1 MAVLSLIFG
10 VLAVVFAATSL
21 VLFKSLKRLK
31 SEIQELLRETTLAE
45 EPQQNDSGDIYFK
58 IDDSFNLT
66 FINDAGAKELGYQPE
81 FLCER
86 ALTETILEN
95 NDANTAFLKEI
106 FAKISKKQSTV
117 TSQLLLK
124 RRDGKTLLMLV
135 RIRPLLNEILKCTGL
150 SFLCKDLSQADR
162 LKSELSD
169 YQSIDPFTD
178 ILNEKTL
185 LTRFEHD
192 FNLANRYNKELST
205 LVIELKDIYAF
216 ISKGIDFETA
226 DKMLKNICSMC
237 LESLPPEGYTG
248 RIDKTKIFMVLK
260 NTPRAKAAQLA
271 GDILKSAVEIIKT
284 LRIDESNA
292 QMIIISYSNRKGF
305 ADSYDAMIGR
315 IQRHINT
322 ALKQK
327 IYGIFSSDSRQT
339 TLSDLE
345 NIKG

>member
-10 VLAVVFAATSL
+10 VLTVVFAATSL
-21 VLFKSLKRLK
+21 VLLKSLKRLK
-31 SEIQELLRETTLAE
+31 AEIQELLRETTLAE
-45 EPQQNDSGDIYFK
+45 EPRQNDSGDIYFK
-58 IDDSFNLT
+58 IDDHFNLT
-66 FINDAGAKELGYQPE
+66 FINDSGAKELGYQPE

-86 ALTETILEN
+86 PLTETILEN
-95 NDANTAFLKEI
+95 NKAFLKEI

-124 RRDGKTLLMLV
+124 RQDGKTLLMLV

-169 YQSIDPFTD
+169 YQAIDPFTD

-185 LTRFEHD
+185 LSRFEHD
-192 FNLANRYNKELST
+192 FNLATRYNKELST
-205 LVIELKDIYAF
+205 LVIELKDIYSF

-226 DKMLKNICSMC
+226 DKMLKNICTLC
-237 LESLPPEGYTG
+237 LESLPEEGYTG

-260 NTPRAKAAQLA
+260 NTPRTKAAQLA
-271 GDILKSAVEIIKT
+271 GEILKASVEIIKA
-284 LRIDESNA
+284 LRIDEANA

-305 ADSYDAMIGR
+305 TDSYDAMIAR
-315 IQRHINT
+315 IQRHIST